1 MYNGKLIN
9 TSSFLYSNNL
19 SYVSL
24 MNLEKS
30 MRYLLKQFFRKDK
43 QYTMLQNSQQST
55 DIIIPK
61 PHAHIIMTQMNVCK
75 GIKKFGEKAMKPY

>member
-1 MYNGKLIN
+1 
-9 TSSFLYSNNL
+9 
-19 SYVSL
+19 

-30 MRYLLKQFFRKDK
+30 MRYLPKQFFRIDK

-61 PHAHIIMTQMNVCK
+61 TSHTHYHDPDECMQGHTEIW
-75 GIKKFGEKAMKPY
+75 